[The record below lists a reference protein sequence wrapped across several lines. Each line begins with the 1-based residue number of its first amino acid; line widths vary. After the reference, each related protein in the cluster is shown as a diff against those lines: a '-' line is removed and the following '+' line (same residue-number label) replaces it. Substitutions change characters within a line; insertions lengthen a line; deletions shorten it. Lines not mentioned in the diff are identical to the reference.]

1 MKFNRTELLTRLREH
16 RSNWVLNQ
24 ENEQQRWETAKR
36 LKREELKRNQEI
48 ILANLVGQLSAL
60 GASAESRDEL
70 LKSKELPTIP
80 KPDEFP
86 VGKSKGYSYRNEY
99 SLSNLIAVLPDDD
112 DLVIRFQ
119 RDSTVCRSSE
129 FMWLFNDATSK
140 SVKTRTGWVE
150 TDFSVDNPVKQYPSA
165 ELGALDKL
173 ILLLETAEDE
183 FITSTGIEQL
193 GMLPTLR
200 RWVQ

>member
-1 MKFNRTELLTRLREH
+1 MKFNRMELLTRLREH

-36 LKREELKRNQEI
+36 LKREELKRNQET

-60 GASAESRDEL
+60 GAAAESRDGF
-70 LKSKELPTIP
+70 LKSKELPLVP
-80 KPDEFP
+80 KPGEFP
-86 VGKSKGYSYRNEY
+86 VSRSRGYSYRDDY

-119 RDSTVCRSSE
+119 RDSTVHRSSE
-129 FMWLFNDATSK
+129 FIWLFGDVSPE
-140 SVKTRTGWVE
+140 SVKTRTGWVKD
-150 TDFSVDNPVKQYPSA
+150 DFSVDNPTQQYPSK
-165 ELGALDKL
+165 ELAALDKL